1 MREEGEPRSILEPI
15 ERMSEIIF
23 GLLMALSFTGTMSA
37 SVAGGEK
44 VVSVLMAALSCNVA
58 WGIVDAVMFVLTSVI
73 ERIRRRSFVMAIR
86 TLPMAEAE
94 RIFGENLPPEML
106 KVVAATEL
114 EALLKR
120 VKALPKPPERR
131 LMGWGDVKAA
141 CAICALVVLSTLP
154 PSLPFLFVDDL
165 KAAMRLSNIV
175 ALVMLFAIGAQLG
188 NYANRKP
195 WPMAFAT
202 ASIGG
207 VLVAV
212 TIALGG

>member
-1 MREEGEPRSILEPI
+1 MREEGEARSILEPI
-15 ERMSEIIF
+15 DRMSEIIF

-44 VVSVLMAALSCNVA
+44 VASVLIAALSCNVA
-58 WGIVDAVMFVLTSVI
+58 WGIVDAVMFVLASVI
-73 ERIRRRSFVMAIR
+73 ERIRRRGFVAAIR
-86 TLPMAEAE
+86 ALPMPEAE
-94 RIFGENLPPEML
+94 QVFLENLPPEAR
-106 KVVAATEL
+106 KVVAGREL
-114 EALLKR
+114 ETFLKR
-120 VKALPKPPERR
+120 LRALPEPPRQK
-131 LMGWGDVKAA
+131 LLGWADVRAA
-141 CAICALVVLSTLP
+141 CAICMLVVLSTLP
-154 PSLPFLFVDDL
+154 PSLPFLFVHDL
-165 KAAMRLSNIV
+165 QTAMRVSNIV

-195 WPMAFAT
+195 WPMAFAM